1 MGCACCR
8 FAGAQ
13 IHLLQRALHR
23 RGQEDQSQRA
33 VGSKAR
39 PGSSGL
45 LQLSKLLGVLRAAL
59 HLQQIC
65 SAPSVQ
71 WQRLEQLLL
80 HEVRD
85 SAGVSSGSLCALLW
99 AFVRYRSPCS
109 MVMQHAMYV
118 LKTCIAQAERLPRVL
133 HQLVEDHKMLDVTAG
148 ILHSKLQSPAS
159 ETCNVE
165 SNGAPDLA
173 AFCEVSQGQL
183 QHQCITVSGASAKAS
198 RVLYRCLIR
207 QLCLEVNC
215 HNHFGF

>member
-1 MGCACCR
+1 MVRTACR

-23 RGQEDQSQRA
+23 RGQEDHSQQA
-33 VGSKAR
+33 AGSKAR
-39 PGSSGL
+39 PGPSGL

-65 SAPSVQ
+65 CSPSVQ

-118 LKTCIAQAERLPRVL
+118 LKTCLAQAERLPRVL
-133 HQLVEDHKMLDVTAG
+133 RQIVEDHKMLDVTAG
-148 ILHSKLQSPAS
+148 ILQATLQSPSSELRKAERNDGAS
-159 ETCNVE
+159 
-165 SNGAPDLA
+165 DLA
-173 AFCEVSQGQL
+173 AFCEVSQG
-183 QHQCITVSGASAKAS
+183 
-198 RVLYRCLIR
+198 
-207 QLCLEVNC
+207 
-215 HNHFGF
+215 